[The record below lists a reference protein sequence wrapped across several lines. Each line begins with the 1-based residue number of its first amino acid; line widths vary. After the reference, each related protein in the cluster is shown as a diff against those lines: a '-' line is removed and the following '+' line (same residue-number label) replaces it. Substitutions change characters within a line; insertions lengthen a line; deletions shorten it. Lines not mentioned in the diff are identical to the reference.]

1 MNHATQTTAGKYLVI
16 TGICTFRID
25 AATPY
30 QAVEALKERIHQ
42 RGQLPDHL
50 TDPEIGMSLFEA
62 LAAGRLNFIVMNEER
77 SELLGGE
84 HAGIYEDK
92 VSRRLADS
100 LRQMLSEHLYYQTDH
115 RTA

>member
-1 MNHATQTTAGKYLVI
+1 MNHANKTTAGKYLVI

-25 AATPY
+25 AATPF
-30 QAVEALKERIHQ
+30 QAVEALKERIHE
-42 RGQLPDHL
+42 RGRLPEHL
-50 TDPEIGMSLFEA
+50 TDPEIGMSLVEA

-77 SELLGGE
+77 SQLLGGE
-84 HAGIYEDK
+84 YAGVYEDT